1 MAYKKQGQVFSLVH
15 DNRPLPGCTIS
26 RRIYEDDSLYILL
39 FSLGKG
45 TDISDTAYG
54 QNHFFY
60 GLAGTAVIRQ
70 GEEQVL
76 REGDAFISE
85 PLVPLSVSAL
95 EDTVYLEIGLKKEDK
110 TMKKFIAIVM
120 SLVLIASV
128 AMLAGCGKKDDVKA
142 AKVIGIDLTNENYAF
157 GVDKAQPE
165 LLEKTNAF
173 IDKILS
179 DGTFDEICSRYS
191 SGGEPVLVKSA
202 AKDSSKDQLVVATNA
217 AFEPFEYT
225 VGDSYAG
232 IDMEIAKLLADELGK
247 ELVIDNMDFDAVC
260 LSVGQHKCDI
270 AMAGLTVNPD
280 REASVT
286 FSKTY
291 YKASQRVVV
300 KGDDTTFDDCKT
312 ADDVLKKLQSFDAS
326 VKIGYQNGTTG
337 GMYINNE
344 SDYASNNL
352 KVTGKGY
359 KNGSLAIQDL
369 INGNINYVI
378 IDSAPADS
386 IVKSINEVA

>member
-1 MAYKKQGQVFSLVH
+1 
-15 DNRPLPGCTIS
+15 
-26 RRIYEDDSLYILL
+26 
-39 FSLGKG
+39 
-45 TDISDTAYG
+45 
-54 QNHFFY
+54 
-60 GLAGTAVIRQ
+60 
-70 GEEQVL
+70 
-76 REGDAFISE
+76 
-85 PLVPLSVSAL
+85 
-95 EDTVYLEIGLKKEDK
+95 
-110 TMKKFIAIVM
+110 MKKFIAIVM

-179 DGTFDEICSRYS
+179 NGTFDEICSRYS

-232 IDMEIAKLLADELGK
+232 IDMKIAKLLADELGK